1 MSEMPPA
8 GEGPPPPAVASDTA
22 RVRPRIVARL
32 RGPPGRPVGTAGCA
46 GTQQQGGAVSSAV
59 APWLPPAADQVP
71 LRCPSPAG
79 FGEGR
84 HLSLRSINHISKVCS
99 SVEASAAFYRDVL
112 GFILVKRPQS
122 FNDSFE
128 GCW

>member
-1 MSEMPPA
+1 MCRHAAA
-8 GEGPPPPAVASDTA
+8 GRERQLPHG
-22 RVRPRIVARL
+22 RRP
-32 RGPPGRPVGTAGCA
+32 
-46 GTQQQGGAVSSAV
+46 GA
-59 APWLPPAADQVP
+59 PPAAAAP
-71 LRCPSPAG
+71 PPAG

-99 SVEASAAFYRDVL
+99 SVEASVAFYRDVL

-122 FNDSFE
+122 FNDSFQ